1 MKRSAA
7 VLVALTLALAA
18 EGVLASLA
26 RADGDPA
33 SDVLLVEN
41 VFYPYGQPVSPAL
54 RKTLDGET
62 AALSHTSF
70 PLRVALISSPLDL
83 GSYPHVF
90 AKPKLYAQLLG
101 EELNF
106 FGSRKIVLV
115 VMANGY
121 GVHGVGEAVTRAATA
136 LARPSGGRSDDLAR
150 AAIAA
155 VRTLASAAGQPIKRL
170 SGAHAAKPAGGPTV
184 LALVILALASGAVAG
199 SVLFVRSR
207 RS

>member
-1 MKRSAA
+1 MRRTAT
-7 VLVALTLALAA
+7 VVLALA
-18 EGVLASLA
+18 LALA
-26 RADGDPA
+26 GAGALAARAQADGDPA
-33 SDVLLVEN
+33 SDALLVEN

-54 RKTLDGET
+54 RKALDAET

-121 GVHGVGEAVTRAATA
+121 GVHGVSAAVTRAAAA
-136 LARPSGGRSDDLAR
+136 LPRPSSGSSDDLAR
-150 AAIAA
+150 AAIAG
-155 VRTLASAAGQPIKRL
+155 VRTLAVADGLPIEQL
-170 SGAHAAKPAGGPTV
+170 SGARAAKAGGGSTV
-184 LALVILALASGAVAG
+184 LTVVILALSSAAVAG
-199 SVLFVRSR
+199 VVLLVRRR